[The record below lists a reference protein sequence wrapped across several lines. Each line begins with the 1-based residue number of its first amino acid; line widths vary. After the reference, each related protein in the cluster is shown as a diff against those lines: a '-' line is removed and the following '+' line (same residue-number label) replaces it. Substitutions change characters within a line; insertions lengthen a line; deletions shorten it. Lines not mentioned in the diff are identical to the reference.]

1 MEPLPDDLRTLRNV
15 IQSAESNVDIS
26 LLRRI
31 IKASVDAAPRSA
43 VIAMAKYV
51 YERGVEIERVRR
63 S

>member
-1 MEPLPDDLRTLRNV
+1 M
-15 IQSAESNVDIS
+15 DIS